1 MPTKE
6 SFTGQLVLF
15 DVVCNLVV
23 SYGARLECG
32 SFHIIELWD
41 KVVANKDSLQVVI
54 DRYQYNAVL
63 DRRYQQDLF
72 ARDLGY
78 QLLIQ
83 NAAFDPN
90 DANKYITPLKCAP
103 WVEQGHNLCLFSDSF
118 DDSQT
123 TMQLAS
129 VADVG
134 YAYEPLNGEG
144 QGIENNFVKK
154 Q

>member
-32 SFHIIELWD
+32 TFNIFELWE
-41 KVVANKDSLQVVI
+41 KVVVNKDSLQVVI
-54 DRYQYNAVL
+54 DRYSNNAVL
-63 DRRYQQDLF
+63 DAMYEQDLF
-72 ARDLGY
+72 KNDSGY

-83 NAAFDPN
+83 NAAYDPN
-90 DANKYITPLKCAP
+90 DASKYVKPLKCAA
-103 WVEQGHNLCLFSDSF
+103 WVDQGYNLCLFSDSF

-123 TMQLAS
+123 TMQIAS
-129 VADVG
+129 DEDFG
-134 YAYEPLNGEG
+134 
-144 QGIENNFVKK
+144 
-154 Q
+154 